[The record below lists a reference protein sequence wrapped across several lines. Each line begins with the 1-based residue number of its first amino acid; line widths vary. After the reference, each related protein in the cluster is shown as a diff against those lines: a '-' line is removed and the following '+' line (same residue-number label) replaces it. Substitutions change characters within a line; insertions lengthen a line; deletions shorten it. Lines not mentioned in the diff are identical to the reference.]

1 MPPGSAAHLAG
12 PFKLHHVL
20 PRHAR
25 RGRATAVRCM
35 PCALQRFG
43 RFRAAQRLTG
53 TRHALLLGLQQDMT
67 EGSAPRLQHCGQ
79 VCDELALITNAYVA
93 EVVRGR
99 QLIEARVGHAPLRV
113 SAAGVAI
120 QQKNLDRKFVVIDK
134 LQLLL

>member
-1 MPPGSAAHLAG
+1 
-12 PFKLHHVL
+12 
-20 PRHAR
+20 
-25 RGRATAVRCM
+25 M

-99 QLIEARVGHAPLRV
+99 QLIEVRVGHAPLRV
-113 SAAGVAI
+113 SAAAVAI
-120 QQKNLDRKFVVIDK
+120 QQKNLDRKFVVIDE
-134 LQLLL
+134 LQLLFIDEHALATV